1 MMHLSPYLQ
10 SGNVLIFVRNRGE
23 LAEGWY
29 QPQMLKKAEA
39 FAAGSQPANEPIP
52 QKSFGNELRRVVQ
65 DGSSDEDE
73 MGPALPDAASR
84 TAHGNKRSG
93 PTIPNLQDIELRRG
107 MSKIPA
113 GVVAAVDCGVLELS
127 HEDALDSRDQ
137 LRHLRRLDRKQQK
150 ERLEDIAP
158 RAEAGSKDRML
169 EKKREKAD
177 SNRAFAAGKKEPGG
191 VEDVTETDL
200 LGGEDEGIEGYKRQK
215 MEMERKKNEREMRR
229 EEILRARQAEREQ
242 RVREYREKE
251 ERTMTGLVA
260 LAKARFG

>member
-1 MMHLSPYLQ
+1 MIHLGPYLQ
-10 SGNVLIFVRNRGE
+10 IGNVLIFVRNRGE

-39 FAAGSQPANEPIP
+39 LAAGSQPANESVPH
-52 QKSFGNELRRVVQ
+52 KWFGNETCRVVQ
-65 DGSSDEDE
+65 DESSDEDE
-73 MGPALPDAASR
+73 MGPALPDAAGK
-84 TAHGNKRSG
+84 TALGNKRSG

-107 MSKIPA
+107 MSNILA
-113 GVVAAVDCGVLELS
+113 GVVAAIDCGVLELS
-127 HEDALDSRDQ
+127 REDAVDSRDQ
-137 LRHLRRLDRKQQK
+137 LRQLRRLDRKQQR

-177 SNRAFAAGKKEPGG
+177 SNRAFAAGKNEPGG
-191 VEDVTETDL
+191 VDDVPETDL
-200 LGGEDEGIEGYKRQK
+200 LGGENEGIEGYKRQK

-242 RVREYREKE
+242 KMRVYREKE
-251 ERTMTGLVA
+251 QRTMTGLVA